1 MKPAVLIII
10 GVLTALGGALYLS
23 SRRAAERTEE
33 ARPAA
38 QAPVSTRAV
47 RTEITFLYSTEKKA
61 WVEEAA
67 ADFQKTHPLIRVN
80 LVGQGSLEAA
90 RAILEGR
97 ERPTVWSPADS
108 AVLRMLESDWATDA
122 TREPL
127 FASEGEAAPRPL
139 VKTPLVFV
147 AWEDRAEVLLR
158 ASGGGAV
165 SWKVIHDAV
174 SSDQGWPAVGGQPEW
189 GFVKLGHTDPTR
201 SNSGLQALLLASL
214 EFYGKQSGLTV
225 ADLLEPRFQT
235 WLSQLERG
243 TGRFEQS
250 TGALM
255 ADMVRFGPSRYDIA
269 VVYENLAI
277 AQLSQ
282 PPGNWGAL
290 KVLYPTLTS
299 WSDHPA
305 AVLDGDW
312 VLPRQREAALE
323 WLRYLHSRPV
333 QQRALAFGFRPAD
346 ASVPLT
352 PPGEASLFP
361 RWPRGASRWTCR
373 TARQSLMA
381 RWSATSSRCGRG
393 GWATRG
399 RRSPSLRPVLRHQ
412 PPRATRSMKPR
423 IQRRFTASQ
432 ASRGVGVVVSSAAV

>member
-23 SRRAAERTEE
+23 SRRSSERGVD
-33 ARPAA
+33 ARPKAP
-38 QAPVSTRAV
+38 APVSTRAV
-47 RTEITFLYSTEKKA
+47 RTEITFLYSTEKQA
-61 WVEEAA
+61 WVEAAA
-67 ADFQKTHPLIRVN
+67 ADFQKAHPHIRVN
-80 LVGQGSLEAA
+80 LVGRGSLEAA
-90 RAILEGR
+90 QGILDGR

-122 TREPL
+122 ARAPL
-127 FASEGEAAPRPL
+127 FAAEGEAAPRPL
-139 VKTPLVFV
+139 VQTPLVFV
-147 AWEDRAEVLLR
+147 AWEDRAAVLQR
-158 ASGGGAV
+158 ASGGGSV

-174 SSDQGWPAVGGQPEW
+174 ASDQGWPAVGGQPEW

-214 EFYGKQSGLTV
+214 EYYGKRSGLTV
-225 ADLLEPRFQT
+225 ADLLEPGFQT

-243 TGRFEQS
+243 AGRFEQS

-277 AQLSQ
+277 AELSQ

-305 AVLDGDW
+305 AVLEGDW

-323 WLRYLHSRPV
+323 WLRYLRSPPV

-346 ASVPLT
+346 ASVPLSAPGENNPFHPLAVHGIQVEV
-352 PPGEASLFP
+352 PPGAEVP
-361 RWPRGASRWTCR
+361 EGAVVRNLLTLWSRR
-373 TARQSLMA
+373 VGNA
-381 RWSATSSRCGRG
+381 
-393 GWATRG
+393 
-399 RRSPSLRPVLRHQ
+399 RSP
-412 PPRATRSMKPR
+412 
-423 IQRRFTASQ
+423 
-432 ASRGVGVVVSSAAV
+432 